1 MDSPCK
7 IDKKEIKTI
16 EDISLNAWPSHQM
29 QIYDGWI
36 LRFSHFYTHRTNCV
50 EQIGTAFIPIEE
62 KTAYCEKIYKRWNSP
77 CIFKITPLTHPTF
90 DPFLQKRG
98 YEIQHETDVM
108 CRDLIDVKKNCA
120 AQRDDP
126 VQENC
131 QAAESYQVQENFQA
145 AENYQPQE
153 NCYVSQER
161 KNLEQKYAETV
172 CIERRITDEWIDALF
187 TIKGNATVTHLKIV
201 PSMYAA
207 IPKDVFCV
215 YIRKDNRIVC
225 TGLGILDREYIG
237 LYAINVEKK
246 FRRRGYAEQVCRT
259 LLAEGKKAGVAKAYL
274 QVVSDNAPAI
284 ALYRKLGFEK
294 QYRYWFRV
302 RG

>member
-1 MDSPCK
+1 M
-7 IDKKEIKTI
+7 DKKEIKTI

-50 EQIGTAFIPIEE
+50 EQIGTAIIPIEE
-62 KTAYCEKIYKRWNSP
+62 KTAYCEKIYRRWNSP

-108 CRDLIDVKKNCA
+108 CRDLIEVKEDCVL
-120 AQRDDP
+120 QRDDP
-126 VQENC
+126 SVC
-131 QAAESYQVQENFQA
+131 
-145 AENYQPQE
+145 
-153 NCYVSQER
+153 
-161 KNLEQKYAETV
+161 LET
-172 CIERRITDEWIDALF
+172 RITDEWIDALF

-207 IPKDVFCV
+207 IPKDIFCAS
-215 YIRKDNRIVC
+215 IRQDNRIVC

-246 FRRRGYAEQVCRT
+246 FRRRGYAEKVCRT
-259 LLAEGKKAGVAKAYL
+259 LLSEGKKAGAAKAYL

-284 ALYRKLGFEK
+284 ALYSKLGFEK